1 MIPYQLLV
9 YDKNND
15 IISDIR
21 WNRIL
26 RCLFFLSPMISFDIH
41 ASEGLRWFQLPQHL
55 GWLCRRS
62 KIFSNLVLRDKKRGV
77 WNTLTWATKKKN
89 ILLLSLQFRMAYE
102 IIPTYLANLLCTQ
115 NNQTRGPFFS
125 LLTCMSHLTS
135 YLGWLLDWTNDLEKL
150 QPKHQWLR
158 VYVSV
163 ALVTIQHWGG
173 HFATRCFFVG
183 GVTSKSFRVMGEKRV
198 TSYHYHASESLWS
211 WNWKTKMTR

>member
-1 MIPYQLLV
+1 MFVFP
-9 YDKNND
+9 
-15 IISDIR
+15 ISDD
-21 WNRIL
+21 
-26 RCLFFLSPMISFDIH
+26 FFWHTCI
-41 ASEGLRWFQLPQHL
+41 
-55 GWLCRRS
+55 RRS
-62 KIFSNLVLRDKKRGV
+62 SLIPATTASRLIMPKIDDFFEPCSSWQKAGSLKYSNLSHE
-77 WNTLTWATKKKN
+77 KKN

-183 GVTSKSFRVMGEKRV
+183 GVTSKSFRVMGEKPV